1 MLSSWRISSCRTER
15 CYRLQTL
22 DKIAKWC
29 RIHKHHI
36 CLMIGRI
43 CRKAGKEFKESAA
56 SLMNT
61 ADGGEAEQI
70 IAVSLSSQAT
80 PFTLHSFIHC
90 SFKHTECCSFK
101 TCRWYPA
108 EKSPITEAEKTSADW
123 INQLW
128 ACDHVFAY
136 SRAATISRWINH
148 KKMNHWLFGN
158 PIIATSIWFLVC
170 WMRRRRLVGLWE
182 TERFIN
188 WFWK

>member
-1 MLSSWRISSCRTER
+1 MWWLVEFAEKLVKNSKN
-15 CYRLQTL
+15 LQLLWWTL
-22 DKIAKWC
+22 
-29 RIHKHHI
+29 
-36 CLMIGRI
+36 LMEIR
-43 CRKAGKEFKESAA
+43 S
-56 SLMNT
+56 
-61 ADGGEAEQI
+61 QI

-123 INQLW
+123 IDQLW

-158 PIIATSIWFLVC
+158 PIIVTSIWFLVC
-170 WMRRRRLVGLWE
+170 RMRRRRLVGLWE

-188 WFWK
+188 